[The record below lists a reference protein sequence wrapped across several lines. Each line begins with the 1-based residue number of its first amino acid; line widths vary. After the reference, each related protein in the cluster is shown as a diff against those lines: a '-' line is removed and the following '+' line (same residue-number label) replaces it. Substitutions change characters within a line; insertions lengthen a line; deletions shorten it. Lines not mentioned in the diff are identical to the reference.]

1 MSDTLFQHILVPT
14 DFSEG
19 SMDALRLAG
28 RLAER
33 CGGRLLLLHVEPLSA
48 VAPPTGMLT
57 DGLWERLESVQDA
70 VCRSAAESLR
80 RLAEEEVPS
89 GVPATVK
96 VLTGPAGQT
105 ILEVARHTEVDLIV
119 LGTHGRTGLPRVL
132 MGSVAERVVRQSP
145 VPVMVAKA
153 GQVGD

>member
-1 MSDTLFQHILVPT
+1 M
-14 DFSEG
+14 
-19 SMDALRLAG
+19 
-28 RLAER
+28 
-33 CGGRLLLLHVEPLSA
+33 
-48 VAPPTGMLT
+48 
-57 DGLWERLESVQDA
+57 
-70 VCRSAAESLR
+70 
-80 RLAEEEVPS
+80 PS

-105 ILEVARHTEVDLIV
+105 ILEVARPTEVDLIV